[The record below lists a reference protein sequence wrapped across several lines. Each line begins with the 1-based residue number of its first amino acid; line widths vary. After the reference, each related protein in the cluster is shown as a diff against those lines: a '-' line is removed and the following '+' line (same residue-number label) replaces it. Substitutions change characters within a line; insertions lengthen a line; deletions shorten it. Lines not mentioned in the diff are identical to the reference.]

1 MDMEKLYDKL
11 MQCEEI
17 KDIPF
22 IYIFR
27 VVVAVFKIINS
38 GECFYEREAL

>member
-11 MQCEEI
+11 MSSEDI

-27 VVVAVFKIINS
+27 VAVCVIKIINS
-38 GECFYEREAL
+38 GECFQNIE